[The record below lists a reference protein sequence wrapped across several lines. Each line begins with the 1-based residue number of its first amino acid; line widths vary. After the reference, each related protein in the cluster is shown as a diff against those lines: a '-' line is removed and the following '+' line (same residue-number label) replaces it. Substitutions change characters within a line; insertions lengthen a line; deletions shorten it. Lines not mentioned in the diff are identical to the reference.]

1 MLCWDGG
8 DHTIITT
15 QHMPHHACILG
26 ISATVWV
33 GLVITSCTV
42 HVAAILHHG
51 ISLIQETGMFTVST
65 SKIVILAIQVFVKN
79 SKKKIFLI
87 APSPSSFVVLFQY
100 RV

>member
-1 MLCWDGG
+1 MLVCVGGPGTSDGLSVEGIILCWGGG

-33 GLVITSCTV
+33 GLVITNCTV

-51 ISLIQETGMFTVST
+51 IS
-65 SKIVILAIQVFVKN
+65 
-79 SKKKIFLI
+79 
-87 APSPSSFVVLFQY
+87 
-100 RV
+100 